1 MARIAAQHCLG
12 VLVLDEIQDLEQTGS
27 KALLSFLVEL
37 VNTVG
42 VPVVFVGGIDA
53 LRVLGKQFR
62 QARRGASQ
70 GDLIISRAERGQD
83 WRQFSELLWQLQ
95 YTRRRTESAPE
106 LLEAITRPCQC
117 LTAYTYEHFNHT

>member
-1 MARIAAQHCLG
+1 MHSGIGRPTTYGDDYTGSQVTIADHIRAMARITAQHGLG

-27 KALLSFLVEL
+27 KAVLSFLVEL
-37 VNTVG
+37 VNPVD

-70 GDLIISRAERGQD
+70 GRSEERRVWQECVGTCGSRGA
-83 WRQFSELLWQLQ
+83 Q
-95 YTRRRTESAPE
+95 YA
-106 LLEAITRPCQC
+106 
-117 LTAYTYEHFNHT
+117 